1 MATASSIFADRFR
14 KAIAAVGFGVRSSA
28 TQADASVPQITSG
41 SGVPTA
47 SVAKGSIY
55 IRTGGSGAAE
65 VVYVATDTS
74 GTWTAL
80 ANTAIAT
87 QVATAGGEAHVID
100 LLLSATGEAL
110 VKLADNLAS
119 AFEVKESTNSYL
131 KFVTTND
138 AERVVVG
145 KVLATPAPT
154 VVAMADAALTLVYG
168 TAIAGQVK
176 VTSNTLLIDPD
187 SGQASEI
194 LTLPP
199 VATSVGV
206 QLMLIN
212 TGGEGIVVK
221 DVAAAT
227 IITLDTAQHGLVV
240 CDGTNWFGFMG
251 AIT

>member
-1 MATASSIFADRFR
+1 MATALSIFADRYR
-14 KAIAAVGFGVRSSA
+14 KAIAAVGIGVRSSA
-28 TQADASVPQITSG
+28 TQADSAVPQITSG
-41 SGVPTA
+41 SGVPTV
-47 SVAKGSIY
+47 STAKGSLY
-55 IRTGGSGAAE
+55 LRTAGSNAAT
-65 VVYVATDTS
+65 VAYVATDTS

-80 ANTAIAT
+80 ANTAIAA

-119 AFEVKESTNSYL
+119 AFEVKQSTNSYL

-138 AERVVVG
+138 AERVTLG
-145 KVLATPAPT
+145 KVLAFPAPT
-154 VVAMADAALTLVYG
+154 VVAMADGAITLVYA
-168 TAIAGQVK
+168 TAGAGEVK
-176 VTSNTLLIDPD
+176 VTSNILFVDPD
-187 SGQASEI
+187 STGASEI

-206 QLMLIN
+206 QLTIIN

-227 IITLDTAQHGLVV
+227 IITLDTVQHGIVV
-240 CDGTNWFGFMG
+240 CDGTNWRGFMG
-251 AIT
+251 LLT